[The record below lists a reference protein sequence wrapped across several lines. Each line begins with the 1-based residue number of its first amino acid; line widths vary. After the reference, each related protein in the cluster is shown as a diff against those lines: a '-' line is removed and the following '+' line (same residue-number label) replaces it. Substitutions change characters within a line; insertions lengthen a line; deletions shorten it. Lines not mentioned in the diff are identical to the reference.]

1 MYVHLLP
8 LSSARLE
15 RTPHSSKWRR
25 KNDAFIPFLTASW
38 APSLLSHYQTG
49 TLPRRGRLRTLESVP
64 SLLVVVKA
72 NPKDARERER
82 ERHARG
88 VKEKTR

>member
-1 MYVHLLP
+1 MTR
-8 LSSARLE
+8 SF
-15 RTPHSSKWRR
+15 HSSQRAGHR
-25 KNDAFIPFLTASW
+25 VCFRTN
-38 APSLLSHYQTG
+38 QTG

>member
-1 MYVHLLP
+1 MTRSV
-8 LSSARLE
+8 
-15 RTPHSSKWRR
+15 
-25 KNDAFIPFLTASW
+25 LTASW
-38 APSLLSHYQTG
+38 APSLLSHNQTG
-49 TLPRRGRLRTLESVP
+49 AFRRRGRLRTLESVP

-88 VKEKTR
+88 LRRVEEKRK

>member
-1 MYVHLLP
+1 MTR
-8 LSSARLE
+8 SF
-15 RTPHSSKWRR
+15 HSSQRAGHR
-25 KNDAFIPFLTASW
+25 VCFRTN
-38 APSLLSHYQTG
+38 QTG
-49 TLPRRGRLRTLESVP
+49 AFRRRRGRLRTLESVP